1 LDGQQVTKI
10 IYRPSTWQEPDNKE
24 GWNVQSFTSQS
35 RKQRSRFAVPGHAGG
50 GGGLRPITNA
60 SLHDHFRSHRWLCN
74 KHGLGVLSDAA
85 NDARDRLREVVTKIL
100 AVEATGLFGIGMKL
114 AALPPSHRLY
124 EGPSTD
130 PKDYMESV
138 ALVLS
143 DINRLLGTGFVG
155 VQDEQS

>member
-1 LDGQQVTKI
+1 MPACPND
-10 IYRPSTWQEPDNKE
+10 
-24 GWNVQSFTSQS
+24 
-35 RKQRSRFAVPGHAGG
+35 
-50 GGGLRPITNA
+50 A

-100 AVEATGLFGIGMKL
+100 AVEATGLFGIGVKL

-130 PKDYMESV
+130 PEDYMESV

-143 DINRLLGTGFVG
+143 DINRLLGTDFAG